1 MATKKKTPR
10 RTCATCRK
18 WFRPHPSAQATQKT
32 CSPVCRHKR
41 LRTQAQGRRERDL
54 AGHREEER
62 RRQEAC
68 RKRRGE
74 QDGPGL
80 GVVVSAPM
88 SRSTLSAQVADLER
102 EIVGKLD
109 HEARLSRS
117 RLVSKV
123 RVWLGKIDQIVD
135 QAGSGK
141 PPRHAPATQA

>member
-32 CSPVCRHKR
+32 CLPTCRRKR
-41 LRTQAQGRRERDL
+41 LRTLAQGRRERGL
-54 AGHREEER
+54 HGHREKER

-74 QDGPGL
+74 QAGPGL
-80 GVVVSAPM
+80 GAVVQAPM

-102 EIVGKLD
+102 EIVEKLD

-117 RLVSKV
+117 RLVGKL
-123 RVWLGKIDQIVD
+123 RLWLGKIDQIVD
-135 QAGSGK
+135 QTGSEK
-141 PPRHAPATQA
+141 HPCHAPAT